1 MLVQS
6 ANVFHALGSGP
17 LAGRSLA
24 ARHSVSH
31 ALREVEL
38 PWHDITTV
46 CAAGSPRHHTTILDV
61 ENVTR
66 VHET

>member
-6 ANVFHALGSGP
+6 ANVFHALNSVAG
-17 LAGRSLA
+17 GRSLA

-38 PWHDITTV
+38 PRHDITTV